1 MEKVEVAPFRPWL
14 VDLKLFGLSALIAVF
29 AGVLAV
35 QFNESSLLIY
45 FICTLVTFAFSAV
58 YFLKKYMR
66 RVHGKAS
73 EGKALRRLEA
83 ILFDGW
89 TLESNVVLPSG
100 DLDGLL
106 RGPGGQVYALEIKSK
121 ASLRIVKGSLW
132 RKDKLVDVKGR
143 PVDTKLYSQAHNNAF
158 QVNGTPVLW
167 FPDAKEVAFSNDIE
181 QVIVV
186 CGPSAHLL
194 KVLGIPKK
202 SWWSK

>member
-45 FICTLVTFAFSAV
+45 FICTLVTFALSAV

-73 EGKALRRLEA
+73 EGKALSRLEA
-83 ILFDGW
+83 ILSDGW
-89 TLESNVVLPSG
+89 TLERNVVLPCG

-106 RGPGGQVYALEIKSK
+106 TGPGAQIYALEIKSK

-132 RKDKLVDVKGR
+132 RKDKLVDVKGL
-143 PVDTKLYSQAHNNAF
+143 PVGMHLYSQAHNNAF

-167 FPDAKEVAFSNDIE
+167 FPDAKVVNFSNDIE

>member
-1 MEKVEVAPFRPWL
+1 MGKVEVVPFRPWL
-14 VDLKLFGLSALIAVF
+14 LDLKLFGLSAFIAVI

-35 QFNESSLLIY
+35 QFNESSLLNN
-45 FICTLVTFAFSAV
+45 FICTLLTFAFSAV

-83 ILFDGW
+83 ILSGGW
-89 TLESNVVLPSG
+89 KLERNVVLPCG

-106 RGPGGQVYALEIKSK
+106 RGPGGQIYALEIKSK
-121 ASLRIVKGSLW
+121 ASLKIVKGSLW
-132 RKDKLVDVKGR
+132 RKDKLVDINGR
-143 PVDTKLYSQAHNNAF
+143 PVGTHLYSQAQTNAF
-158 QVNGTPVLW
+158 QVDGAPVLW
-167 FPDAKEVAFSNDIE
+167 FPDAKEIAFSKDIE